1 MLVLREEE
9 GQHLQP
15 PRQPPRGPTP
25 KEPAPTGLALLRC
38 RLAHG
43 PHGVAGQ
50 QGAVCTGPCTCRQD
64 VLPLGGHRLGPWMHG
79 LVARSQLLLDGLNSQ
94 RSVFFWNLLGI
105 FRKTTHCLQSLVLPG
120 SLLFGIQQGWCHL
133 TLAPQRHLI
142 HASGRTLVSCS
153 FSVLTL
159 VHHHLVVRNRGFVAV
174 GLAQRYCHAWKE
186 TDHGG
191 SGRGW
196 GRGGRWLGL
205 PLGPVHG
212 ALGRP
217 WGHSRPSLPASGHGT
232 LTWAIQLR
240 HLLLLLGVLPRGHVH
255 RALNLGPLRLLLLV
269 GQLRLASAVLGHVHN
284 WVLTCRHGP
293 ET

>member
-186 TDHGG
+186 MDHGG
-191 SGRGW
+191 SGRGPVA
-196 GRGGRWLGL
+196 GS
-205 PLGPVHG
+205 PLGACARGPG
-212 ALGRP
+212 PALGTLPPLPPRE
-217 WGHSRPSLPASGHGT
+217 WSRHLDLGDPAAPPPASPWRPPSG
-232 LTWAIQLR
+232 ARSQ
-240 HLLLLLGVLPRGHVH
+240 
-255 RALNLGPLRLLLLV
+255 GP
-269 GQLRLASAVLGHVHN
+269 
-284 WVLTCRHGP
+284 
-293 ET
+293 